1 MKADQRENL
10 RYESGIRCE
19 INSEEKVMFNFL
31 DKYSQPNSK
40 LLDIGCGTGDIS
52 REIEKKGH
60 KVTGVDFSTAAI
72 KIAKVSGLNCDVVD
86 VDEGLPFKK
95 NSFDLVWAG
104 DLIEHV
110 FDPIFVFEEI
120 NRVLVP
126 NGHLFITVPNDLHIA
141 NRLKILF
148 GKSYQESVL
157 KEYGQYKHHT
167 FFSKGLLNF
176 MLKKNSF
183 KTQEMIYKCRIPYIE
198 KKFII
203 KNISLPFF
211 VDTFILVANSNY

>member
-1 MKADQRENL
+1 M
-10 RYESGIRCE
+10 
-19 INSEEKVMFNFL
+19 

-148 GKSYQESVL
+148 GKLARYRTGTQVSLGNWIRYTKNFIRLEEFYQKYS
-157 KEYGQYKHHT
+157 
-167 FFSKGLLNF
+167 
-176 MLKKNSF
+176 
-183 KTQEMIYKCRIPYIE
+183 
-198 KKFII
+198 
-203 KNISLPFF
+203 
-211 VDTFILVANSNY
+211 